1 MNPFIKILKN
11 KLLIVVLML
20 AVMAFL
26 QISSVLQESQTID
39 EGTHLA
45 AGYSY
50 LVKHD
55 FRMNPE
61 HPPFIKELAALPL
74 VIIKNKLSSPFN
86 YPSWDGYDEWQ
97 FAKDLIYKNNI
108 QADTIIFIG
117 RLPTI
122 LLSLLLGI
130 YVFLWAKELFGYKAG
145 LVSLFFYILCPNI
158 LAHGRYITTDLG
170 VTAFFFITIYYFY
183 KYLKYENWK
192 FLILTGI
199 FCGLALASKFSAPIL
214 LPILFLL
221 YLIKKLTEQN
231 KTRALLLFKKLL
243 TTFITIVFISGII
256 VWASYGFEVKKPL
269 DSKDVQDLYALQDYT
284 IASNTVDQQSELVK
298 KVINYTDTSKNSGRT
313 IRSILEKVP
322 IPAFSYFDGL
332 VRVYLHN
339 YYGHRSYL
347 LGNYS
352 ELGWWYYFPVAFLVK
367 TPVTTQ
373 IFMIVLLIAGVL
385 ALVKLKIYRYPLKAL
400 VKIPIHWYLLIIPS
414 AIFFG
419 FSVSGHINLGL
430 RHVLIVY
437 PFIYV
442 SIGYL
447 ASIIK
452 KTPVKILFTAF
463 LVYYFFTSIL
473 IYPNYLA
480 YFNEISGGP
489 GNGPKYLVDS
499 NIDWGQDAKKLKKYM
514 TVNNINHVCLS
525 YFGQADLEYYKID
538 FRYLPTVFDRSGIK
552 NIDCVVAISVTSLLS
567 KEREYGWLL
576 DYQPIDK
583 IGYSIYVYDLRK
595 K

>member
-1 MNPFIKILKN
+1 
-11 KLLIVVLML
+11 ML